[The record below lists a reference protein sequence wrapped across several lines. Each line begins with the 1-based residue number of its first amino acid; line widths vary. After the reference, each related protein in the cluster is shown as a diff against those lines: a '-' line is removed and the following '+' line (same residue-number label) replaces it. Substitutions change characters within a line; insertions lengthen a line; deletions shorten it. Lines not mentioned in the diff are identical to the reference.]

1 MMQRCLLGIFIYPSI
16 YASSRHTCYLSFYT
30 SQHLYMHTIY
40 RYIRTW
46 FEYPSIYVSSRH
58 ACYLSIYT
66 CYLSIYTCIL
76 SIDTYV
82 LGLNIH
88 LSISPRAM
96 LAIFLCTHTI
106 YRSIQYRS
114 IHTYYLSIYTH
125 ILAFNIYLSTSHR
138 ATLTHIEQRG
148 ACLLHQSSAVALG
161 VHLVH
166 CIRFPSSSS
175 SSSFS
180 ALAPE

>member
-1 MMQRCLLGIFIYPSI
+1 MYPLVRWQK
-16 YASSRHTCYLSFYT
+16 SSTVLKYDAEVFAGNIH
-30 SQHLYMHTIY
+30 
-40 RYIRTW
+40 
-46 FEYPSIYVSSRH
+46 
-58 ACYLSIYT
+58 LSIYLRLLAP
-66 CYLSIYTCIL
+66 YLLSFFLYIHHSIYTCIL

-161 VHLVH
+161 VYFVH